1 MTGNDDGRDDELE
14 ALMDVPEIDT
24 AKITTQLN
32 TRKGIKAEAP
42 PAGTPPPKVDPPKTE
57 PLKAEP
63 PKAEVPDPDK
73 LVGDRLKEI
82 FGDRYTGL
90 DELKKADI
98 PAKLQELETLRQRN
112 QALET
117 QLKTKPKHPFA
128 NDDIAKFNEF
138 VRETGIKDA
147 GVFNRINATD
157 IANMADMDAL
167 VMQHIVDN
175 PSLAGKEP
183 QVQRYFERKYNVDP
197 KKVEE
202 GDITQEELEINQ
214 IGVASEG
221 AKAKAKLLELKGKI
235 KMPPEPLA
243 DESPE
248 AKTKWTPEIEAKQK
262 SAWTKVNETIGE
274 QYSKLPIYIKGSKE
288 PIINFVL
295 PEESK
300 KTILTTA
307 LDFVVSNQM
316 EVNEANVR
324 SVATQMYSDAILTNM
339 EEITHA
345 VFERARSMTEDE
357 YLKIYHNPSGKNED
371 KPPSGGE
378 PESDEAKREKAYQA
392 ELDR

>member
-1 MTGNDDGRDDELE
+1 MTGNDDGRDEELE

-32 TRKGIKAEAP
+32 TRKGIKAETP

-57 PLKAEP
+57 PPKAEP
-63 PKAEVPDPDK
+63 PKVEVPDPDK

-378 PESDEAKREKAYQA
+378 PESDEAKREKAFNA
-392 ELDR
+392 EMDR